1 MGKKKPEVL
10 AQEYEKFSQ
19 GMFTNGYSKGAV
31 DALWGT
37 IEPFASYA
45 FNKSHAAG
53 YGLVSFWTAYL
64 KAYFAPEY
72 MAALLTSV
80 ADKKDKSASY
90 RTDCRHLGMK
100 VLPPD
105 VNESAED
112 FEAVGDDIRFGMRAS
127 RNVCSEVVESIIE
140 ARRDK
145 GAFQSFSDYLDKI
158 SLVACTK
165 RVTESLIKAGA
176 FDSLGHPR
184 KGLMLI
190 PEAAVDS
197 VQSTKKAEDKGEL
210 E

>member
-1 MGKKKPEVL
+1 MRISQKLANYTAGEADGVRKAMGKKKPEVL

-19 GMFTNGYSKGAV
+19 GMFSNGYSKGAV

-80 ADKKDKSASY
+80 ADKKDKPALY
-90 RTDCRHLGMK
+90 LADCRDLGIK
-100 VLPPD
+100 ASPPV

-112 FEAVGDDIRFGMRAS
+112 IEAGVEGIRFRTGAI
-127 RNVCSEVVESIIE
+127 RNVGSEVVEFIIE
-140 ARRDK
+140 ACREK
-145 GAFQSFSDYLDKI
+145 GAFKSLSDYLDKI
-158 SLVACTK
+158 SLVACTS

-176 FDSLGHPR
+176 LDSLGHP
-184 KGLMLI
+184 
-190 PEAAVDS
+190 
-197 VQSTKKAEDKGEL
+197 
-210 E
+210 